1 MVPARASIHNAYC
14 VRRWLNPFDNAR
26 RLPISGAPISGVPQ
40 LRPFACLSSMVE
52 GRRLCQ
58 MLCFTTRYLLICVVR
73 VSGVVKKSRFFPPS
87 PLTPTESRESRDPV
101 TVTEPA
107 DDAPIP
113 DYWDIADW
121 NLDRYTPRL
130 TQVFLLGRS
139 AAINMK
145 KGSEDGRR
153 HATRVYGLTRFRHAH
168 GTL

>member
-87 PLTPTESRESRDPV
+87 PLPSLPPEHQICIFCNHTYGTPERPLRR
-101 TVTEPA
+101 PA
-107 DDAPIP
+107 DHKQMAGR
-113 DYWDIADW
+113 IA
-121 NLDRYTPRL
+121 
-130 TQVFLLGRS
+130 
-139 AAINMK
+139 A
-145 KGSEDGRR
+145 RR
-153 HATRVYGLTRFRHAH
+153 TARRRRIARECSR
-168 GTL
+168 